1 MACVGQSGVPGPS
14 LPCPAPAG
22 RHTTTACK
30 LNYTH
35 CETATAATASAMPM
49 LRPSDEALLEFH
61 NELGNI
67 LESCSQSVIL
77 YQAGG
82 QPATAEMLLWVYRGL
97 GHC

>member
-1 MACVGQSGVPGPS
+1 MAGVGQSGVPGPS

-22 RHTTTACK
+22 RHATTACK
-30 LNYTH
+30 LNCTH
-35 CETATAATASAMPM
+35 CETAATASAMPM

-61 NELGNI
+61 NELSNI

-82 QPATAEMLLWVYRGL
+82 QPAEMLLWLYRG
-97 GHC
+97 HC